1 MQTLVD
7 PIYSQFPGRWF
18 ARLISINQER
28 ILKEGDEKIGRWM
41 LELMRD
47 DISEKEKIENLR
59 KGPLHLRQASVGII
73 TIMLYLRN
81 KTSNSI
87 WFEAQHKGLRI
98 LYPEIGEFSPN
109 GQQYAC
115 YNTVAKEF
123 ARQYSFGDSELD
135 FIFQEIH
142 KL

>member
-1 MQTLVD
+1 M
-7 PIYSQFPGRWF
+7 
-18 ARLISINQER
+18 
-28 ILKEGDEKIGRWM
+28 
-41 LELMRD
+41 
-47 DISEKEKIENLR
+47 KEKLMQD
-59 KGPLHLRQASVGII
+59 LII
-73 TIMLYLRN
+73 N
-81 KTSNSI
+81 FPS
-87 WFEAQHKGLRI
+87 EI